1 MKILKKYQ
9 FKKNKKNL
17 IFFKNIFETQK
28 QTNSNI
34 MKKWVWTRVSVR
46 VFLKKIFVLIFLDR
60 VDTMMLRIDI

>member
-60 VDTMMLRIDI
+60 VDMMILRIDI